1 MTHPLAPRRP
11 AARPKTGLTMA
22 ACGFALIAA
31 GAARADDQHLTKLYV
46 FGDSMSDNG
55 AYAASAPPGAGAFT
69 TNPDPMWDEIVA
81 NTLRLGPLAPHAAG
95 GTNYAEGGARVA
107 VTSPLQRGGPDIT
120 RTPIV
125 TQVDNFFSSG
135 GKLDSHSLV
144 MMVGGG
150 NDVFAALANGPAY
163 TSADIQDLTTAANAL
178 AGQLK
183 RVKDAGAGVVITES
197 IPQFDLYNQL
207 YKSALAAAKPNVLFF
222 DLYKLVAQI
231 EADPGRYGIV
241 NTTDQACNVG
251 RIEAYLC
258 TPSLLV
264 SPNADQTYLFTD
276 SIHFTGAGQAME
288 ADGILSVLLA
298 PNTIGQLSYVAQATG
313 EAQRQPIMSRIG
325 ASDSPTTGAWTSFG
339 GVTTDS
345 QKIDANALRYEVDG
359 SVTGATFGAD
369 YAFSPVTVAGA
380 AVSWSSLDGNLG
392 DQGGFAAQTV
402 GLGVYVRHHLDR
414 WTGWAEAD
422 YGHTDYDRIDRVVH
436 IGRATFGESG
446 STGGERF
453 SVAAGA
459 STDLTFGAVMATP
472 KVGLRYDHGRIA
484 GYAEAGDDVTQI
496 TFGSQKLETLV
507 ASVGVRIQPS
517 DAAAQVRPYLEAA
530 YNADLL
536 NQDRQILLVENGA
549 PVPWT
554 SRIDT
559 PDAAYATF
567 GAGVSMRLP
576 KRLELTAGVQAVAD
590 RGPLN
595 ETTGFIGLSSR
606 F

>member
-1 MTHPLAPRRP
+1 MMSQSPALSGVARRAALAL
-11 AARPKTGLTMA
+11 AASGLALAM
-22 ACGFALIAA
+22 ACGAH
-31 GAARADDQHLTKLYV
+31 ADEQRLTKVYV

-69 TNPDPMWDEIVA
+69 TNPDLMWDELVTNA
-81 NTLRLGPLAPHAAG
+81 LKLPTLKPHAAG

-125 TQVDNFFSSG
+125 TQVDNFFKAG
-135 GKLDSHSLV
+135 GTLDSHSLV

-150 NDVFAALANGPAY
+150 NDVFAALSNGAAY
-163 TSADIQDLTTAANAL
+163 TAADIQDLTTAANAL
-178 AGQLK
+178 AGQVK

-197 IPQFDLYNQL
+197 IPHFALYNQL
-207 YKSALAAAKPNVLFF
+207 YKTALAAAKPNVLFF

-251 RIEAYLC
+251 KIEAYLC
-258 TPSLLV
+258 TPALLV
-264 SPNADQTYLFTD
+264 SPSANQTYLFTD

-288 ADGILSVLLA
+288 ADGVLSVLLA

-313 EAQRQPIMSRIG
+313 EAQRQPIMNRIAATG
-325 ASDSPTTGAWTSFG
+325 SPEAGTWTPFG

-345 QKIDANALRYEVDG
+345 QKIDANQMRYEVD
-359 SVTGATFGAD
+359 SNVTGATFGAD
-369 YAFSPVTVAGA
+369 YAFSPATVAGA
-380 AVSWSSLDGNLG
+380 AVAWSSLDGNLG
-392 DQGGFAAQTV
+392 NQGGFAAQTV
-402 GLGVYVRHHLDR
+402 GLGVYVRHRLDR

-422 YGHTDYDRIDRVVH
+422 YGHTDYDRINRTVH
-436 IGRATFGESG
+436 VGRAVFGESG

-459 STDLTFGAVMATP
+459 STDLTFGPVLATP
-472 KVGLRYDHGRIA
+472 KVALRYDHGRIA
-484 GYAEAGDDVTQI
+484 GYAEAGDDVTQL

-507 ASVGVRIQPS
+507 ALLGVRVQPS
-517 DAAAQVRPYLEAA
+517 DPAARVRPYVEAA
-530 YNADLL
+530 YNQDLL
-536 NQDRQILLVENGA
+536 NQDRQMLLVENGA

-567 GAGVSMRLP
+567 GAGVTLRLP

-595 ETTGFIGLSSR
+595 ETTGFIALSSR